1 MKIRKI
7 IDKHTHEIEFLKI
20 AQLEKKL
27 INNISNSD
35 ILIFDRNIAEIGLI
49 KKLLK
54 RFPKRS
60 IVIKGHEKIK
70 NIHNFSSIIEKI
82 IKLGVQRKTIIYSFW
97 WWYTRRPFR
106 LFSIHNIKRS

>member
-35 ILIFDRNIAEIGLI
+35 ILIF
-49 KKLLK
+49 
-54 RFPKRS
+54 P
-60 IVIKGHEKIK
+60 
-70 NIHNFSSIIEKI
+70 
-82 IKLGVQRKTIIYSFW
+82 
-97 WWYTRRPFR
+97 
-106 LFSIHNIKRS
+106 